1 MSEKKLT
8 LKKII
13 IVLAIVEAFVLI
25 PTIIYVIFY
34 KQ

>member
-1 MSEKKLT
+1 MLEKKLT
-8 LKKII
+8 LKKTI

-25 PTIIYVIFY
+25 PTIVYVIFC